1 LRGWAATSLFGFPRV
16 FIRNL
21 DRIVRAKDDPCRGRL
36 ALASRAADGVS
47 AGIPIVPVD
56 PQLLQALVKS
66 IVSCLGT
73 APGLPVSHFPQIA
86 TTNGDDAF
94 PIKGDRVTKA
104 PA

>member
-1 LRGWAATSLFGFPRV
+1 MTPAG
-16 FIRNL
+16 
-21 DRIVRAKDDPCRGRL
+21 GRL

-73 APGLPVSHFPQIA
+73 APGLPVSHFQQKA
-86 TTNGDDAF
+86 TAGHAGPSASGDTDAG
-94 PIKGDRVTKA
+94 PGGRA
-104 PA
+104 

>member
-1 LRGWAATSLFGFPRV
+1 MTPAG
-16 FIRNL
+16 
-21 DRIVRAKDDPCRGRL
+21 GRL

-73 APGLPVSHFPQIA
+73 APGLPVSHFQQNA
-86 TTNGDDAF
+86 TRASAAACRARNSRRADSLDSLAHYQLHAREA
-94 PIKGDRVTKA
+94 I
-104 PA
+104 

>member
-1 LRGWAATSLFGFPRV
+1 MTPAG
-16 FIRNL
+16 
-21 DRIVRAKDDPCRGRL
+21 GRL

-73 APGLPVSHFPQIA
+73 APGLPVSHFQQRA
-86 TTNGDDAF
+86 TRLLAHERRGATYEGAE
-94 PIKGDRVTKA
+94 PRPHMGGRG
-104 PA
+104 

>member
-1 LRGWAATSLFGFPRV
+1 LPGWAATSLFGFPRV

-36 ALASRAADGVS
+36 ALAGRAADGVG
-47 AGIPIVPVD
+47 AGIPIAPVD

-73 APGLPVSHFPQIA
+73 APGLPVSHFQQKPTIA
-86 TTNGDDAF
+86 F
-94 PIKGDRVTKA
+94 
-104 PA
+104 